1 MASLYEIDKGILEC
15 IDQETGE
22 LIDPERLGNLQM
34 ERSQKIENI
43 VLYIKNLES
52 DALAFKAEKEAFAD
66 REKAAKNKAEQL
78 KNYLAYALEGQKFST
93 GRCAVTFR
101 KSEQVE
107 IMDADKIPLEYLV
120 TNVEVKPDKKTI
132 KALLKEGQEIS
143 GCRLV
148 ENLNPQIK

>member
-43 VLYIKNLES
+43 ALWIKNLES

-66 REKAAKNKAEQL
+66 REKAAKTKAEQL
-78 KNYLAYALEGQKFST
+78 KNYLAGALAGQKFST
-93 GRCAVTFR
+93 GRCAVSFR
-101 KSEQVE
+101 RSEQVE
-107 IMDADKIPLEYLV
+107 VLDVDKIPLEYLV
-120 TNVEVKPDKKTI
+120 ETITVKPDKTTI
-132 KALLKEGQEIS
+132 KALLKEGREIS

-148 ENLNPQIK
+148 ENLNTQIK

>member
-1 MASLYEIDKGILEC
+1 MANLYAINQAILDC
-15 IDQETGE
+15 VDFDTGE
-22 LIDPERLGNLQM
+22 VIDPERLNNLQM

-66 REKAAKNKAEQL
+66 REKAAKTKAEQL
-78 KNYLAYALEGQKFST
+78 KNYLAGALAGQKFST
-93 GRCAVTFR
+93 GRCAVSFR

-107 IMDADKIPLEYLV
+107 ILDVEKIPLEYLV
-120 TNVEVKPDKKTI
+120 ETVEVKPDKKTI

-148 ENLNPQIK
+148 ENLNTQIR

>member
-1 MASLYEIDKGILEC
+1 LANLYAINQAILDC
-15 IDQETGE
+15 VDFDTGE
-22 LIDPERLGNLQM
+22 VIDPERLNNLQM

-66 REKAAKNKAEQL
+66 REKAAKTKAEQL

-107 IMDADKIPLEYLV
+107 VLDVEKIPLKYLV
-120 TNVEVKPDKKTI
+120 ETVEVKPDKKTI